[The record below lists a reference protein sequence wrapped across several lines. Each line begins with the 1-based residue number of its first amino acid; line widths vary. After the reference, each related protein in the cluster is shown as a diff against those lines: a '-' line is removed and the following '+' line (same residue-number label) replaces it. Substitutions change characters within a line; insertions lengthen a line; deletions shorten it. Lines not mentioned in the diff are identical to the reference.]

1 MILMLIHG
9 KPEHSDGFSAFHFVS
24 FDELVFRLQTPCA
37 YSLIVMLCPPASFQ
51 AMSNAYWIN

>member
-1 MILMLIHG
+1 MLIHG

-37 YSLIVMLCPPASFQ
+37 YCHALSSCFVFKPCQMLIG
-51 AMSNAYWIN
+51 